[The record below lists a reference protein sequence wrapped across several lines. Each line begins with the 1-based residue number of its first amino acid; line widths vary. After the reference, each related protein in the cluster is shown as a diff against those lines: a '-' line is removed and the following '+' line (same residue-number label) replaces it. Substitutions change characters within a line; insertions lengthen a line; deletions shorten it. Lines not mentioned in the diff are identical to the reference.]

1 MSLNDNLTSVDPAEA
16 LARPGA
22 IEARKITIDGQLLQ
36 VAIRHGSGS
45 GPPLLLFNGIGANW
59 ELARPFLEA
68 LTNTAAIIPSQQCP
82 STQRHM
88 SLAFQFRHCP
98 CLALYIGLT
107 RSLPLGGESI
117 PILKGV
123 SFTVDPGEWI
133 ALTGPSGSG
142 KSTLLGILAGLDS
155 PTSGR
160 ILVGGVDVTRLG
172 ERAMARLRN
181 EKIGVVFQSF
191 NLIPSLTAQE
201 NVEAPLHVGS
211 SRSNARDAARE
222 VLGLVGLSD
231 RLGHRP
237 HQLSGGQQQ
246 RVAIARAVVQKSK
259 ILLADEPVASLDPE
273 SAKGILT
280 LLRDIVREHQMT
292 VLCSLHQ
299 PLLAERFADTTR
311 LLQVP
316 TEP

>member
-1 MSLNDNLTSVDPAEA
+1 MTHPN
-16 LARPGA
+16 A
-22 IEARKITIDGQLLQ
+22 IEA
-36 VAIRHGSGS
+36 
-45 GPPLLLFNGIGANW
+45 
-59 ELARPFLEA
+59 
-68 LTNTAAIIPSQQCP
+68 
-82 STQRHM
+82 
-88 SLAFQFRHCP
+88 
-98 CLALYIGLT
+98 IGLT

-246 RVAIARAVVQKSK
+246 RVAIARALVTRPA
-259 ILLADEPVASLDPE
+259 LLIADEPTGNLDSTTGAQVLDLIESLRRDLQFTVVVATHDPNV
-273 SAKGILT
+273 AAHADRNLHMVDG
-280 LLRDIVREHQMT
+280 LL
-292 VLCSLHQ
+292 
-299 PLLAERFADTTR
+299 
-311 LLQVP
+311 
-316 TEP
+316 TEPAR

>member
-1 MSLNDNLTSVDPAEA
+1 MTQPG
-16 LARPGA
+16 RPA
-22 IEARKITIDGQLLQ
+22 IEAFD
-36 VAIRHGSGS
+36 
-45 GPPLLLFNGIGANW
+45 
-59 ELARPFLEA
+59 
-68 LTNTAAIIPSQQCP
+68 
-82 STQRHM
+82 
-88 SLAFQFRHCP
+88 
-98 CLALYIGLT
+98 LT
-107 RSLPLGGESI
+107 RALPLGGESV

-123 SFTVDPGEWI
+123 SFTVDSGEWI

-160 ILVGGVDVTRLG
+160 IVVEGIDVTRLS

-191 NLIPSLTAQE
+191 NLISSLTAQE

-211 SRSNARDAARE
+211 SRSRARDAARE

-246 RVAIARAVVQKSK
+246 RVAIARALVTRPA
-259 ILLADEPVASLDPE
+259 LLIADEPTGNLDSATGAQVLELLQALRRDLRFTVVVATHDPE
-273 SAKGILT
+273 VAARADRNLHMIDGLLT
-280 LLRDIVREHQMT
+280 ESPR
-292 VLCSLHQ
+292 
-299 PLLAERFADTTR
+299 
-311 LLQVP
+311 
-316 TEP
+316 